1 MEASSRR
8 REGSTRHVFG
18 SKGGE
23 EAHERNR
30 QCPLRSR
37 MPFPSLPSLNQ
48 VCRYAID
55 LKRRFLSSPSVRPS
69 SLAALEETGEGGAPA
84 SSPGA
89 DRKEVE
95 ERKPL
100 VDIALINQ
108 AARELQVDREGG
120 REGGRQWGVT
130 DRGIE
135 IRREDGRKHVARR
148 GWEGVIGS

>member
-1 MEASSRR
+1 
-8 REGSTRHVFG
+8 
-18 SKGGE
+18 
-23 EAHERNR
+23 
-30 QCPLRSR
+30 
-37 MPFPSLPSLNQ
+37 MPFPSLPFLKQ
-48 VCRYAID
+48 VCRHAID
-55 LKRRFLSSPSVRPS
+55 LKRRLLSSPSVRPS
-69 SLAALEETGEGGAPA
+69 SLAALQETGEGGAPA

-120 REGGRQWGVT
+120 REGGRQWGVI

-148 GWEGVIGS
+148 VWERVVGS

>member
-1 MEASSRR
+1 MEASFRR

-18 SKGGE
+18 SKDGE

-37 MPFPSLPSLNQ
+37 TPFPSLPFLNQ

-108 AARELQVDREGG
+108 AARELQVY
-120 REGGRQWGVT
+120 
-130 DRGIE
+130 
-135 IRREDGRKHVARR
+135 
-148 GWEGVIGS
+148 